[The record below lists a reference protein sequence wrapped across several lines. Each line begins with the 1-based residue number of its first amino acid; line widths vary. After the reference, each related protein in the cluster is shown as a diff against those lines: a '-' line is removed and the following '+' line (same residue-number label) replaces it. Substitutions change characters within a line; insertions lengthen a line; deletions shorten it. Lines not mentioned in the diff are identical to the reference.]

1 MLYFLGIW
9 ICIALED
16 WLDLPCCFSRIVPAW
31 FFYFVNERKLLDSFL
46 SWARLPG
53 VPTAWVCCRRL
64 LPSLSHPVP
73 VTSSKAYR
81 DNVRFA
87 IGIRFTVSPPKE
99 SNVLHVWRV
108 ILQYGV
114 DWYDKHLF
122 MVSLWVRCPCRIC
135 TCLRSWNMVQ
145 KFMVLHVLG
154 NLASDQEKS
163 KKHVCKK

>member
-1 MLYFLGIW
+1 MYKQHEFAAG
-9 ICIALED
+9 C
-16 WLDLPCCFSRIVPAW
+16 
-31 FFYFVNERKLLDSFL
+31 
-46 SWARLPG
+46 
-53 VPTAWVCCRRL
+53 CCRRY
-64 LPSLSHPVP
+64 SHPVP

-99 SNVLHVWRV
+99 SNVLHVWTV

-145 KFMVLHVLG
+145 KFMVLHVFRELSFGPREIQKACLQKVKNMVFDMFATHNILVAKPLG
-154 NLASDQEKS
+154 
-163 KKHVCKK
+163 

>member
-1 MLYFLGIW
+1 MRGNFWILFWVELGFQVYQQHEF
-9 ICIALED
+9 A
-16 WLDLPCCFSRIVPAW
+16 A
-31 FFYFVNERKLLDSFL
+31 
-46 SWARLPG
+46 G
-53 VPTAWVCCRRL
+53 GCCRRY
-64 LPSLSHPVP
+64 SHPVP

-145 KFMVLHVLG
+145 KFMVLHVFRELSFGPREIQKACLQKVKNMVFDMFATHNILVAKPLG
-154 NLASDQEKS
+154 
-163 KKHVCKK
+163 